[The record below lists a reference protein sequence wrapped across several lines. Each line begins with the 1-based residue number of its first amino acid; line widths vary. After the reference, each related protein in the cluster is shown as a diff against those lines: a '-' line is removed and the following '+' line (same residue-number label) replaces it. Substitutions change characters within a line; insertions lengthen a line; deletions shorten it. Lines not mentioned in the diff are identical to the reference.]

1 MEPVGLTVGVI
12 ALAGLFNNAV
22 DSFEYIQLGRN
33 FGKDFQ
39 TSLLK
44 LDNARL
50 RLSRW
55 GQSIGLSG
63 DLRDVQSLQQRLGST
78 NDIGKA
84 EEILG
89 HILELFADAE
99 GVSTKL
105 KERVKP
111 GDPNLLVYNT
121 KTDLEPGTAFLHDK
135 MRELSI
141 KRQNQTGLRYKA
153 KWALYGEKS
162 LRRLIEDVT
171 DLVNDLIE
179 LFPAAHASQRELCEI
194 EVSEMGTNENL
205 PLLKDIAA
213 GQDEYLEA
221 AILKVI
227 ENRKVHSPNV
237 TFSGNN
243 NSGFQLGY
251 NAGTISGFSFG
262 GSG

>member
-1 MEPVGLTVGVI
+1 
-12 ALAGLFNNAV
+12 
-22 DSFEYIQLGRN
+22 
-33 FGKDFQ
+33 
-39 TSLLK
+39 
-44 LDNARL
+44 
-50 RLSRW
+50 
-55 GQSIGLSG
+55 
-63 DLRDVQSLQQRLGST
+63 VQSLHQTLEST
-78 NDIGKA
+78 HDIGKA
-84 EEILG
+84 EEILR

-105 KERVKP
+105 KNRVKP
-111 GDPNLLVYNT
+111 DDANLLVYNMQ
-121 KTDLEPGTAFLHDK
+121 TDLEPVTAFLHDK

-141 KRQNQTGLRYKA
+141 NRQNRTGLRHKA

-194 EVSEMGTNENL
+194 EVSEIGTDENL
-205 PLLKDIAA
+205 PVLKDIAA

-227 ENRKVHSPNV
+227 ENRKVHPPNV

-251 NAGTISGFSFG
+251 NAGTMSGFRFG
-262 GSG
+262 GSRDQ